1 MYTANKKWPPGVVEH
16 TDIAC
21 FVFCLLVASVA
32 NLQFAIVRRIFVL
45 GASPQ
50 TAGIFA
56 LEPGPGDCLQRVAF
70 RTHSAYHWLSLQTL
84 NGGGSGNS
92 SQTAGIFA
100 LEAVPGDCLRRVV
113 FRTHGAY
120 DVTDVRCKFTI

>member
-1 MYTANKKWPPGVVEH
+1 MTSL
-16 TDIAC
+16 T
-21 FVFCLLVASVA
+21 SVA

-70 RTHSAYHWLSLQTL
+70 RTHSAHHWLSLQTL

-120 DVTDVRCKFTI
+120 DVTDVRCKFAI